1 MSLWLF
7 SRLRGIRPSNL
18 VVLGTVP
25 FFIYLFGSSARYKRA
40 LAHILG
46 IEEHPWALLGLFLL
60 TVCGLV
66 LGLFAIK
73 NACRCYTDNVGCNV
87 VIDRSVAG
95 LAQLGR
101 KLPFQY
107 SGYCSR
113 KLAVALP
120 PGIFGIPR
128 SDFSPPLDTNLW
140 PSTWVRCVSTHGS
153 RADSRL
159 AWRAML

>member
-18 VVLGTVP
+18 VVLGTIP
-25 FFIYLFGSSARYKRA
+25 FFIYLFGSSARYQRA

-73 NACRCYTDNVGCNV
+73 NAWA
-87 VIDRSVAG
+87 S
-95 LAQLGR
+95 LAPDQDDFQR
-101 KLPFQY
+101 KNRLRRALIF
-107 SGYCSR
+107 
-113 KLAVALP
+113 AV
-120 PGIFGIPR
+120 
-128 SDFSPPLDTNLW
+128 
-140 PSTWVRCVSTHGS
+140 THGLFV
-153 RADSRL
+153 AI
-159 AWRAML
+159 A